1 MDENSKTPAPAD
13 DSDNLTE
20 QAPAAEPE
28 NAESSPEPEKTYTP
42 SKLIPFRVTRKEALA
57 SCRKYYEGRW
67 LLPKIF
73 LQPEHMEELQG
84 GFVPF
89 FLHNG
94 TAFGRIV
101 YDAQDSAPQ
110 DGPGKITKRIDNY
123 TVTRQGT
130 VRFENV
136 PIIAP
141 GLIPESFMQRLE
153 PFDLSALQPIEES
166 KEAGSMDDYSSMAIP
181 DNRPETE
188 RRISELTAEVIR
200 QSVSHSFVQETER
213 DVKILEDHV
222 ECVLLPI
229 YILTTK
235 FGRKNY
241 HFAVNGQTGE
251 VFGDLPVHRGKL
263 MGAFLGY
270 FLLGTSGTVAVIEL
284 LLRLF
289 GKA

>member
-1 MDENSKTPAPAD
+1 MDENSRDLAVSG

-20 QAPAAEPE
+20 PAAPP
-28 NAESSPEPEKTYTP
+28 APEPEKTYSPT
-42 SKLIPFRVTRKEALA
+42 KLIPFRIPRKEALA

-73 LQPEHMEELQG
+73 NQPEHMEELQG

-89 FLHNG
+89 FLHSG
-94 TAFGRIV
+94 RASGRIV

-110 DGPGKITKRIDNY
+110 DGPGKIRKRIDNY
-123 TVTRQGT
+123 SVTREGT
-130 VRFENV
+130 VSFENV

-141 GLIPESFMQRLE
+141 GLIPEEFMQKLE
-153 PFDLSALQPIEES
+153 PFDFRALQPIEES

-188 RRISELTAEVIR
+188 RRISELTAEVFR
-200 QSVSHSFVQETER
+200 ESVSHGFVQETER
-213 DVKILEDHV
+213 EVKILEDNV

-241 HFAVNGQTGE
+241 HFAVNGQTGALY
-251 VFGDLPVHRGKL
+251 GDLPVHRGKL
-263 MGAFLGY
+263 LGAFFGY
-270 FLLGTSGTVAVIEL
+270 FLLGASGTVAVIEL

-289 GKA
+289 GRA